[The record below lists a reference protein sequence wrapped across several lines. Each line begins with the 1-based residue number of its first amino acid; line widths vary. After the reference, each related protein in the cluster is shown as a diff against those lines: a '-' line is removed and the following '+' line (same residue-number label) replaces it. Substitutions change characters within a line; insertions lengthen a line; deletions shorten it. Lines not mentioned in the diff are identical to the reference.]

1 MNKLMAL
8 MATVA
13 LLTWA
18 DVSLQAADTPRGDL
32 LELHSCQLYIGGCIA
47 SSEATQEGK
56 YLLRVWNF
64 TGGAHNGVNLNGLQV
79 ALLEIGNENLAMKN
93 APATRSV
100 VYLPKTA
107 TRTQSAALVDWL
119 RSQIPAQNAAD
130 LPTRSIPLSFHR
142 SAGAVTFTAG
152 DAAQVEVV
160 PFEAC
165 GLVSC
170 GESLWYTPR
179 STVTTYT
186 VGVTRK
192 SVVREPLLSLKWIDH
207 GKNNVFL
214 ARFGEGATAQAAF
227 TSPALACAM
236 TDHTLHE

>member
-13 LLTWA
+13 LLTGA
-18 DVSLQAADTPRGDL
+18 DLSLQAADTPRGDL

-47 SSEATQEGK
+47 SSEATQDGN

-64 TGGAHNGVNLNGLQV
+64 TGGAHDGVNLSGLQV
-79 ALLEIGNENLAMKN
+79 ALLEMGNQNLAMNN

-100 VYLPKTA
+100 IYLPKAA
-107 TRTQSAALVDWL
+107 TRVQSAALVDWL
-119 RSQIPAQNAAD
+119 RTQIPRQSVAD
-130 LPTRSIPLSFHR
+130 LPTRSISMSFQKSGGR
-142 SAGAVTFTAG
+142 VTFAAG
-152 DAAQVEVV
+152 DIAQVDVV

-207 GKNNVFL
+207 GKNNVFV
-214 ARFGEGATAQAAF
+214 ARFGECTTAQAAF
-227 TSPALACAM
+227 TSPTLACAT
-236 TDHTLHE
+236 TDHIQHD